1 MPSRA
6 TYGDEGHDV
15 GDDFK
20 LDSMSH
26 LSAIAAEVFAAEV
39 EMARRTENLGYMA
52 RVTLPHSKPLANEYT
67 RRNGKL
73 TLSMWSPQHVGLP
86 YGGVPRLLIAWLT
99 TEAVRT
105 RERTLV
111 HGPTLSG
118 FMAQLGLMPTGGR
131 WRTIPRLQEQLRR
144 LFTAQIVCTFDSDD
158 VSRGSSLGVASDYEL
173 WWNPKKPH
181 VGSLW
186 NSTVTLGERFF
197 DDIIERPVPVDVA
210 TLRQL
215 KRSPLAL
222 DVYTWLT
229 YRYSYLKRET
239 LIPWEGLQAQFGSDY
254 KEIFR
259 FKIRAAL
266 AKVHEAYPQARFV
279 SEDSGLRLLPS
290 ATHIM
295 KTPANRPARR

>member
-1 MPSRA
+1 MI
-6 TYGDEGHDV
+6 
-15 GDDFK
+15 DDR
-20 LDSMSH
+20 LDTMIP
-26 LSAIAAEVFAAEV
+26 LSTIAAEVFAAEV

-52 RVTLPHSKPLANEYT
+52 RIMAQVTLPHSKPITNEYT

-111 HGPTLSG
+111 LGPTLSG

-131 WRTIPRLQEQLRR
+131 WGTIPRLQEQLRR
-144 LFTAQIVCTFDSDD
+144 LFTAQIVCTFDSDE

-181 VGSLW
+181 AGSLW

-229 YRYSYLKRET
+229 YRFSYLGRET
-239 LIPWEGLQAQFGSDY
+239 LIPWEGIQAQFGSDY
-254 KEIFR
+254 KELFSFR
-259 FKIRAAL
+259 YKMKAAL
-266 AKVHEAYPQARFV
+266 AKVHVAYPEARFAH
-279 SEDSGLRLLPS
+279 EDSGLRLFPS
-290 ATHIM
+290 ATHI
-295 KTPANRPARR
+295 TRVPANHLARR